1 MQDRLLY
8 EYAVL
13 RLVPRVEREEFI
25 NIGVVLF
32 CKRTDYLKCK
42 IEVKR
47 DRALALFPNLDL
59 ENLACYLSAFE
70 KIVAAHPEGGL
81 IATYDAPSRFRWLTA
96 KRSTIV
102 QISAIHS
109 GLSENLDATLESLF
123 QEFV

>member
-25 NIGVVLF
+25 NIGVVIF

-42 IEVKR
+42 IEVKSE
-47 DRALALFPNLDL
+47 RALVLFPDLDL
-59 ENLACYLSAFE
+59 ENLACYLSSFE

-81 IATYDAPSRFRWLTA
+81 IAAYDAPSRFRWLTA

>member
-32 CKRTDYLKCK
+32 CKKTDYLKCR
-42 IEVKR
+42 IEVKS
-47 DRALALFPNLDL
+47 DRALTLFPGIDL
-59 ENLACYLSAFE
+59 EDLACYLRSFE
-70 KIVAAHPEGGL
+70 KIVEAHPLGGI
-81 IATYDAPSRFRWLTA
+81 IAGYDAPSRFRWLTA